1 MSTRSMNTQRIRFL
15 IPCVA
20 FVIVYV
26 AFFAIPQS
34 AETARVTA
42 EVRRKTLENEQ
53 LSSRLKSQLQ
63 IMTCHDDVAADLGSA
78 PTIQTSLDSN
88 RTHQSRVQVFARVHS
103 VLVSHGIERISAKPD
118 TPVDPGDGAD
128 KAMHRVSFSG
138 SFQTVLT
145 ALESINDCMPQ
156 AAVVALT
163 MNRAA
168 SSELCEWELGFRFA
182 EAIR

>member
-20 FVIVYV
+20 VVIVYV

-63 IMTCHDDVAADLGSA
+63 NMTCHDGVAADLASA
-78 PTIQTSLDSN
+78 RTIQTSADADPAY
-88 RTHQSRVQVFARVHS
+88 QSRVQVFARVHS
-103 VLVSHGIERISAKPD
+103 VLVSHGIGQISAQPD
-118 TPVDPGDGAD
+118 NPTESGEGASHGV
-128 KAMHRVSFSG
+128 HRVSFSG

-145 ALESINDCMPQ
+145 ALESINDCVPQ

-163 MNRAA
+163 MHRAA
-168 SSELCEWELGFRFA
+168 SSELSEWEIGFRFT